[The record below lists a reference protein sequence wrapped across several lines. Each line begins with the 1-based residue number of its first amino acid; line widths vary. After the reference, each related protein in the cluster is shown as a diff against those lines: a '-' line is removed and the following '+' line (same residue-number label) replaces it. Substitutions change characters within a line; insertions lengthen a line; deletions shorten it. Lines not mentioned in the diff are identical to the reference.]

1 MLDFIHPI
9 AQEKLHQQVQHLA
22 PCRHLDLAFGSKYL
36 LVEQECEKAISQ
48 IDIKL
53 TSVAYSFMMEISDTV
68 IKKLREALVR
78 RIIRRNIKLFE
89 SYLMRSTV
97 LTDP

>member
-22 PCRHLDLAFGSKYL
+22 PCRLRFSFLAAIPS
-36 LVEQECEKAISQ
+36 VEQECEKAISQ

-53 TSVAYSFMMEISDTV
+53 TSVAYSFMMGDFDIV
-68 IKKLREALVR
+68 IKEAREALSQKIGRAHV
-78 RIIRRNIKLFE
+78 
-89 SYLMRSTV
+89 
-97 LTDP
+97 